1 MKCSYCG
8 FELEDDEISCSRC
21 GSKVPEEA
29 LETESEASAD
39 VVACPS
45 CGADNNSSAEYCTQC
60 GSPMAIITRVMTLS
74 RAREREPLETWR
86 VYGIETSMV
95 GREAELEALFDAHDR
110 MVDNG
115 KMRTLRVVGQMG
127 LGKSRLFAEFQRQ
140 LDERFAETYVMQ
152 AESRDE
158 ASGPYAMFER
168 LLKNRFYI
176 AEKEHPETAQRKLV
190 EAVDTIMGE
199 SGNPERIAHLVGQ
212 LIDVEFDES
221 PYVPSVRDS
230 EGASELDR
238 RSFDALSE
246 LLAKDAQRNPLVIIL
261 EDLQYATFQSLHL
274 VEFLRRQLADEP
286 VLLIVSWNSEE
297 VFGTELDELEFD
309 SEIELTPLADKE
321 VEFFLRDT
329 LRRAEEIPD
338 HFVERISDAAHGN
351 PLTVEEILRILIS
364 QGIIDTRTQE
374 WKLHLDKFED
384 VELPK
389 TIEGAVEAR
398 LRTLTVEERTVMGM
412 AACVGQVFWTELVI
426 AIYHVWEDHQTQRP
440 AYWAEEAV
448 DTRIEEILESLE
460 RKDMIRRADDSVAP
474 GKEQFYFKHRIEP
487 KKIYESVSAQEKQRY
502 HRVIAQWLLR
512 HFRGDLERVGESIA
526 DHFDRARCLDQAA
539 YWYLESASI
548 ARRRYDNRH
557 AIDLYIRGLSYL
569 SDANIEEKMS
579 AFHDLGSV
587 YDFLGEYDQALAYYR
602 EMLRFAWMLNDR
614 ARGGVA
620 YNKIGRAYRSLGEY
634 DDALEHF
641 ELALELFRSF
651 DDTRGIASTLDD
663 IGKIYWIRGDFEEAE
678 KFYTAGLHLRRSSAD
693 DRSVALSLNHLGS
706 LKLQRGLQKDAM
718 VYFREAL
725 DIRRNLDD
733 RQGLVDSFNNLGA
746 LLHDRGEHDQALT
759 LFEAALETARE
770 IGYRSVEGIILNNLA
785 ETQLIAGDY
794 QEARKLLNEAMK
806 VSEEAGEK
814 RALFDILRNLGK
826 LELRELN
833 RSVALDRV
841 SEALQIANQLDS
853 NLLIGIGMQSLADV
867 HAGHIF
873 DPALKDES
881 IKLATE
887 CYKDAIALLR
897 EVGNDSELARCLSS
911 YGQFQVE
918 RGEVVH
924 GRKNLE
930 RASEIFE
937 RLEMRKMLEQTDR
950 LLGALS

>member
-1 MKCSYCG
+1 MECSYCG
-8 FELEDDEISCSRC
+8 FDVDDGASTCSRC
-21 GSKVPEEA
+21 GSAVPE
-29 LETESEASAD
+29 SSVQSPNEASED

-45 CGADNNSSAEYCTQC
+45 CGEDNNSSAEYCTQC

-95 GREAELEALFDAHDR
+95 GREPELEALFDAHDA
-110 MVDNG
+110 MVEDG
-115 KMRTLRVVGQMG
+115 QMRTLRVIGQMG
-127 LGKSRLFAEFQRQ
+127 LGKSRLFAEFQRR
-140 LDERFAETYVMQ
+140 LDQRFAETYVMQ

-176 AEKEHPETAQRKLV
+176 AEKEHPETAQRKLI

-199 SGNPERIAHLVGQ
+199 AGNSERIAHLVGQ

-246 LLAKDAQRNPLVIIL
+246 LLAHDAQRNPLVIIL
-261 EDLQYATFQSLHL
+261 EDLQYATHQGLQL
-274 VEFLRRQLADEP
+274 IEFLQKQLAEEP
-286 VLLIVSWNSEE
+286 VLLVVSWNSDE
-297 VFGTELDELEFD
+297 VFGNELENLVY
-309 SEIELTPLADKE
+309 EREVELSPLADKE
-321 VEFFLRDT
+321 VEYFLRDT
-329 LRRAEEIPD
+329 LRRAAEIPQD
-338 HFVERISDAAHGN
+338 FVERITDAAHGN

-374 WKLHLDKFED
+374 WKLHIDKFED
-384 VELPK
+384 VDLPK
-389 TIEGAVEAR
+389 TVEGAVEAR

-412 AACVGQVFWTELVI
+412 AACVGQVFWAELVM
-426 AIYHVWEDHQTQRP
+426 AIYHVWDDQQTQRP
-440 AYWAEEAV
+440 AYWAEDSV
-448 DTRIEEILESLE
+448 DARVAEVLESLE
-460 RKDMIRRADDSVAP
+460 RKDMIRRADESAVP

-502 HRVIAQWLLR
+502 HRVIAQWMLR
-512 HFRGDLERVGESIA
+512 HFRDELEKVGESIA
-526 DHFDRARCLDQAA
+526 DHFDKARCLDQAA
-539 YWYLESASI
+539 EWYLRSAGH

-557 AIDLYIRGLSYL
+557 AIDLYVRGLSYL
-569 SDANIEEKMS
+569 SDANIEEKMT

-602 EMLRFAWMLNDR
+602 EMLRFAWLLNDR

-620 YNKIGRAYRSLGEY
+620 YNKIGRAYRSIGEY

-651 DDTRGIASTLDD
+651 DDIRGIASTLDD
-663 IGKIYWIRGDFEEAE
+663 IGKIYWIRGNFEEAE
-678 KFYTAGLHLRRSSAD
+678 KFYTAGLQLRRTRAD

-706 LKLQRGLQKDAM
+706 LYLQRGLQKEAM

-746 LLHDRGEHDQALT
+746 LLHDRGEHEQALT

-785 ETQLIAGDY
+785 ETQLTAGENV
-794 QEARKLLNEAMK
+794 EARRLLNEAMK

-833 RSVALDRV
+833 RSLALERV

-853 NLLIGIGMQSLADV
+853 NLLIGIGMQSLAGV

-873 DPALKDES
+873 DPSLREES

-911 YGQFQVE
+911 YGQFLVE
-918 RGEVVH
+918 QGEVVQ
-924 GRKNLE
+924 GRKNLQK
-930 RASEIFE
+930 ASQIFE
-937 RLEMRKMLEQTDR
+937 RLEMRKMLEHTDR
-950 LLGALS
+950 LIGAL